1 MDAEIL
7 IELSIILAVTVVIT
21 GIVKIARQPVILG
34 YIISGIVLG
43 PVILDAIESQEIID
57 AFSTLGI
64 VLLLFFVGLHLNPRV
79 IKNVGPTAL
88 ITGVSQVVIT
98 TSIGF
103 LIATLLGFTTIEALF
118 IGIGLAFSSTII
130 IMKLLS
136 DKKDLEALYGR
147 IATGFLIV
155 QDLLVIVAL
164 LVLSSVAGGDDL
176 VSVAIESIVL
186 GLAGILILFGIAIYI
201 LPHLTKYI
209 AKSQEYLLLFS
220 LTWCFLVASAFELIN
235 FSIEAGALLAGVA
248 LSMSPY
254 HLEISAKMKPLRDFF
269 LVLFFIWLG
278 SEMLFDNFF
287 EQLPII
293 ILLAGLVSIGNP
305 IIVMTIMGRM
315 GYTKRNSFLAGL
327 TVAQMSEFSLIFI
340 ALGIELGFGVCNEI
354 LSLMTAVALLTFA
367 ASTYMILYADNIY
380 PKISKFLSVFEKRGR
395 KVDEKCGK
403 KCNKHDII
411 MFGYN
416 RIGFDILE
424 SLEKIKK
431 KFLIIDHDPEVIE
444 HLEKKGYECI
454 YGDANDFELLSEI
467 NFSDAKMVIST
478 IPKARTNLLIIH
490 QVREANKKSIVAVVS
505 HQIDEAIRLYNEGA
519 TYVLMP
525 HFLGGKK
532 FSTMLE
538 RNKLSLN
545 KFLKDKI
552 AHLENL
558 HYRKEAGHEHP
569 KHDDK

>member
-1 MDAEIL
+1 MEPDIL
-7 IELSIILAVTVVIT
+7 IELSKILAVTIVIT

-34 YIISGIVLG
+34 YIISGI
-43 PVILDAIESQEIID
+43 ILANFGIIESDEIID
-57 AFSTLGI
+57 AFSILGI

-79 IKNVGPTAL
+79 IKDVGPTAL
-88 ITGVSQVVIT
+88 ITGVSQVLIT

-103 LIATLLGFTTIEALF
+103 GVATLLGFTTTEALF

-136 DKKDLEALYGR
+136 DKKDLDALYGR

-164 LVLSSVAGGDDL
+164 LVLSSVARGDDL
-176 VSVAIESIVL
+176 ISVAIESFIY
-186 GLAGILILFGIAIYI
+186 GIIAILILFVIAIYI
-201 LPHLTKYI
+201 LPHVTHCV

-220 LTWCFLVASAFELIN
+220 LTWCFIVASAFELIN

-254 HLEISAKMKPLRDFF
+254 NLEISSKLKPLRDFF

-278 SEMLFDNFF
+278 SEMVFNNFL
-287 EQLPII
+287 ELLPII
-293 ILLAGLVSIGNP
+293 LLLAGLVSIGNP
-305 IIVMTIMGRM
+305 IIVLTIMGRM

-340 ALGIELGFGVCNEI
+340 SLGMTHNFVDKEI
-354 LSLMTAVALLTFA
+354 LSLMTAVALVTFA
-367 ASTYMILYADNIY
+367 ASTYMILYADSIY
-380 PKISKFLSVFEKRGR
+380 PKISRYLSIFEKGGK
-395 KVDEKCGK
+395 KVDEKCEK
-403 KCNKHDII
+403 KCQKYDII

-431 KFLIIDHDPEVIE
+431 KFLIIDHDPEVIN
-444 HLEKKGYECI
+444 HLQKKGYECI
-454 YGDANDFELLSEI
+454 YGDANDFELLNEI
-467 NFSDAKMVIST
+467 NFLNAKMVIST

-490 QVREANKKSIVAVVS
+490 QIREANKKAIVAVVS
-505 HQIDEAIRLYNEGA
+505 HQIDEAISLYNEGA

-569 KHDDK
+569 RHDDK